1 MRHASIPGSRVAAL
15 AFVPAVSESRL
26 ERIPFLRNRNTLWNH
41 CWRISLSA
49 NRKSTSP
56 GNALA
61 GAWRK
66 VIRDL
71 FDPYRPE
78 LYYMRSPGP
87 KWRAKHGTTASR

>member
-1 MRHASIPGSRVAAL
+1 MRHASIPGSRVAVF

-26 ERIPFLRNRNTLWNH
+26 A
-41 CWRISLSA
+41 S
-49 NRKSTSP
+49 
-56 GNALA
+56 
-61 GAWRK
+61 AWRK
-66 VIRDL
+66 LIHDL